1 MQALAWIGIVATLAL
16 SLGIDR
22 FAHRRGKAASTRSS
36 GIATAVWIAL
46 GAAFGAVVYAL
57 RGFGAMLDYYAAYL
71 IEESLSIDNLFV
83 FLMIFQGLRVPEE
96 LEHRVLFLGVLGA
109 LVFRAVFVIVGAAA
123 LERWQWV
130 SYVFGAVLIV
140 AAVRAARSHPG
151 QGDNRF
157 VRWLSHRL
165 PVSEGFADGRFVTIE
180 GGRRLAT
187 PLLIALIGLEVSDL
201 VFAIDS
207 VPAALSVSRDRFV
220 VYSSNA
226 LAICGLRSLYLL
238 LRGLLNDLTYLHYGI
253 AAVLLFTALKMLGHP
268 WLVIPSWISMLVSV
282 SCIGLAVGLSLRS
295 RRAATPGQECARG
308 AERRGV
314 LHRARRRS

>member
-22 FAHRRGKAASTRSS
+22 FAHRRGKGASTRGA
-36 GIATAVWIAL
+36 GITTAIWIAL
-46 GAAFGAVVYAL
+46 GMAFGAVVHAL
-57 RGFGAMLDYYAAYL
+57 RGFDAMLDYYAAYL

-83 FLMIFQGLRVPEE
+83 FMMIFQGLRVPPE

-130 SYVFGAVLIV
+130 SFVFGAVLIV
-140 AAVRAARSHPG
+140 AAVRAIRSHPG
-151 QGDNRF
+151 QGDNRL
-157 VRWLSHRL
+157 VRWLSQRL
-165 PVSEGFADGRFVTIE
+165 PVSEGFEGGRFVTTE

-187 PLLIALIGLEVSDL
+187 PLLVALIGLELSDL

-238 LRGLLNDLTYLHYGI
+238 LRGLLKDLAYLHYGI
-253 AAVLLFTALKMLGHP
+253 AAVLLFTALKMLTHP
-268 WLVIPSWISMLVSV
+268 WLRIPSWVSMLVSV
-282 SCIGLAVGLSLRS
+282 SCIGIAAAVSLRS
-295 RRAATPGQECARG
+295 RRRAARSTPP
-308 AERRGV
+308 
-314 LHRARRRS
+314 